1 MSPFRNPRLVE
12 WTAIGSLLAVVA
24 GIPLWQA
31 THEFLDRGRIH
42 LVSLFTRMPTKENLH
57 GWDRQARDNSLVG
70 SFVRPRLLQLQ
81 YDLFGDAGPKAVVG
95 RDGWLFYRPDVEY
108 IAFPATTSS
117 RFYLGSFDTTIAGR
131 RSNLRDPLVAIRD
144 LHRQLAAR
152 GIVLVVVP
160 VPGKPTVYPEMLA
173 GSDVDI
179 DASPTLALL
188 DSLRAS
194 GIAAVDIVRPLR
206 AAKSAAESELYLRR
220 DTHWSPA
227 GVDVAAHVIA
237 TRLLDLPE
245 VAAKRD
251 SLRYR
256 ARDTLV
262 ERWGD
267 VAEMSALP
275 RRRDIWKTESVA
287 ARRVEDSSGDAYA
300 DSDSAVIVW
309 MGDSYSRIYQTD
321 APGAA
326 GVIAQ
331 VARLTGQ
338 PLATIVNDG
347 GASTVVRRTL
357 ARKSHLL
364 KHAKVVVWE
373 FVERDIRFG
382 DKGWSLE
389 RIAPETP

>member
-12 WTAIGSLLAVVA
+12 WTAITSLLAVVA

-31 THEFLDRGRIH
+31 AHEFRDRGRVH
-42 LVSLFTRMPTKENLH
+42 LVSLFTRVPTKENLH
-57 GWDRQARDNSLVG
+57 GWDRQARDNSVVG

-81 YDLFGDAGPKAVVG
+81 YDLFQDAGPKAVGG

-108 IAFPATTSS
+108 LAFPGPRDP
-117 RFYLGSFDTTIAGR
+117 RFYLGSFDTTIADR
-131 RSNLRDPLVAIRD
+131 RVNLRNPLVAIRD

-160 VPGKPTVYPEMLA
+160 VPGKPSIYPEMLT

-179 DASPTLALL
+179 EASPTLAML

-194 GIAAVDIVRPLR
+194 GIAAIDIVRPLR
-206 AAKSAAESELYLRR
+206 AAKSPNGPHLYLQR
-220 DTHWSPA
+220 DTHWSPS
-227 GVDVAAHVIA
+227 GVEVASRAIAAHLLGIPAVAA
-237 TRLLDLPE
+237 R
-245 VAAKRD
+245 RD
-251 SLRYR
+251 STRYG
-256 ARDTLV
+256 ARDTTV

-275 RRRDIWKTESVA
+275 RRRDMWKTESVTA
-287 ARRVEDSSGDAYA
+287 SRVVDSAGDPYA
-300 DSDSAVIVW
+300 DSDTAAVVW
-309 MGDSYSRIYQTD
+309 LGDSYSRIYQTD

-338 PLATIVNDG
+338 PLSSIVNDG

-357 ARKSHLL
+357 ARKPRLL
-364 KHAKVVVWE
+364 EHAKVVVWA

-389 RIAPETP
+389 RMPPL